1 MFRIVRVLLV
11 GAIIPGALVSRID
24 RVLLVGV
31 VALLQPSHRTSAR
44 VASTSRPAST
54 TGTSGHVVRYLQTAI
69 RLI

>member
-11 GAIIPGALVSRID
+11 GAIIPGALVSRIV

-31 VALLQPSHRTSAR
+31 VVLLLPCHRVSAR
-44 VASTSRPAST
+44 VAPASRPASST
-54 TGTSGHVVRYLQTAI
+54 RTFGHVVRYLPTAI